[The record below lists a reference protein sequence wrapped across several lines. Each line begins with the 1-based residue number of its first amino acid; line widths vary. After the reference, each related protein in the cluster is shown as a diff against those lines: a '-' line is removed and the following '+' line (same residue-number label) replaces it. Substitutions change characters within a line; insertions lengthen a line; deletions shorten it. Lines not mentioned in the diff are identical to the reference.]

1 VTYIYIFFFHASK
14 VANWCQAMLMNPCRT
29 RRRLRKG
36 LGDWGNLFDHA
47 VNADFSEEFQVG
59 VIFS

>member
-1 VTYIYIFFFHASK
+1 
-14 VANWCQAMLMNPCRT
+14 MNPCRT

-47 VNADFSEEFQVG
+47 VNADFSDEFRVRG
-59 VIFS
+59 GAGGGEGRASDSCL